1 VTGVITPDLPGVAAR
16 DAKFRSWKRLAW
28 MAIGIAVLVYL
39 PFVFTSR
46 SLFGVR
52 LSNAQLL
59 NVGMTQ
65 INMTLIAAL
74 GALSLTFLTGRAG
87 LISIGHA
94 ALYAVGALV
103 GGVAGTQLGWPL
115 PVVLL
120 VAAVVGAIAG
130 VVAGLPSLRVRG
142 LYFLISTLALHHI
155 VVFGL
160 AEYQYKFF
168 DVVGILMPEA
178 QLGDLI
184 IDTPFRW
191 YFFLLP
197 LVVLTFLGF
206 RNTLGLREGRAV
218 MAMRDHELAA
228 TSVGIDVRILRL
240 KVFAFSSAVAAIAG
254 VLFSYYLTTVSA
266 ESFNINFAVQ
276 FVAMIIIG
284 GMGSL
289 WGAVI
294 GAAIW
299 TLGPVIITGFVTQAQ
314 GSSDW
319 VQTVLANSKPQ
330 LVNLV
335 FGVTVILFLIYAPD
349 GIAGIGKRLRQ
360 RSAARR
366 KAS

>member
-1 VTGVITPDLPGVAAR
+1 MQMTTQVLSHAVVPGVNH
-16 DAKFRSWKRLAW
+16 RSWKRLAW
-28 MAIGIAVLVYL
+28 IALAIAVLVYL
-39 PFVFTSR
+39 PFVFTYR
-46 SLFGVR
+46 SMFGVR

-59 NVGMTQ
+59 NLGMTQ
-65 INMTLIAAL
+65 INLTLIAAL
-74 GALSLTFLTGRAG
+74 GALSLTFLTGRGG

-94 ALYAVGALV
+94 ALYGVGALA

-120 VAAVVGAIAG
+120 LAAGAGAVAG

-142 LYFLISTLALHHI
+142 LYFLMSTLALHHI

-160 AEYQYKFF
+160 TEYQYKFF
-168 DVVGILMPEA
+168 DVVGIRMPEA
-178 QLGDLI
+178 QLWGFV
-184 IDTPFRW
+184 IDTPLRW
-191 YFFLLP
+191 YFLLLP
-197 LVVLTFLGF
+197 MVVLAFLGF

-228 TSVGIDVRILRL
+228 TSAGIDVRILRL
-240 KVFAFSSAVAAIAG
+240 KVFAFSSAVAAVAG

-266 ESFNINFAVQ
+266 EAFNINFAVQ

-299 TLGPVIITGFVTQAQ
+299 TLLPAIITGFVTQAQ
-314 GSSDW
+314 GSSQL
-319 VQTVLANSKPQ
+319 VQSLLANSKPQ
-330 LVNLV
+330 LVNLI

-349 GIAGIGKRLRQ
+349 GIAGMGKRLRQ
-360 RSAARR
+360 RFTAKREA
-366 KAS
+366 K